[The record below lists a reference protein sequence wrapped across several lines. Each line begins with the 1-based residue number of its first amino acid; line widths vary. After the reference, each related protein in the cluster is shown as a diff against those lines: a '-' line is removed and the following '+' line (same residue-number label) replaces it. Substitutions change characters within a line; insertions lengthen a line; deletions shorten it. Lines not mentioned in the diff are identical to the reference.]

1 MATIIQVL
9 LPVLLIMALGYILR
23 RTRVFSDQGIGELK
37 FLVTKII
44 LPVAIFHALST
55 AEYSRQVWQQVAIM
69 FVMMA
74 VSFGIGYLLR
84 PLMREPFRKYVPFM
98 VSVYEGG
105 MMAYPLY
112 THLCGMENLSHIALL
127 DIAGLL
133 FGFSV
138 YMSLLTFT
146 ESGEKP
152 SAGKLIRDAFK
163 SPPFIAAL
171 LGILMGISGG
181 MRIFLTTAAGAV
193 YQSAEQMI
201 TAPLS
206 VIILLIVGYSI
217 QLEKDMIAPC
227 LKTVALRAALQAVM
241 VVGTLW
247 AMHRFIGQDRLT
259 DLAVIIYM
267 SAPATFSMQSFV
279 KDQRGGH
286 YVSTANAIYCFVSIA
301 VFAVAS
307 VMMR

>member
-84 PLMREPFRKYVPFM
+84 LLMREPFRKYVPFM

-112 THLCGMENLSHIALL
+112 THLCGMENLSHI
-127 DIAGLL
+127 
-133 FGFSV
+133 
-138 YMSLLTFT
+138 
-146 ESGEKP
+146 
-152 SAGKLIRDAFK
+152 
-163 SPPFIAAL
+163 AL

-279 KDQRGGH
+279 KDPRGGH

-301 VFAVAS
+301 VFAAAS
-307 VMMR
+307 VLMG

>member
-1 MATIIQVL
+1 MMTIIRVL
-9 LPVLLIMALGYILR
+9 LPVVMMIALGYILR
-23 RTRVFSDQGIGELK
+23 RTRVFSEEGISQLK

-55 AEYSRQVWQQVAIM
+55 AAYSQQVWRQVAIM

-74 VSFGIGYLLR
+74 LSFGIGYLLR
-84 PLMREPFRKYVPFM
+84 PFMQEPFRKYVPFM

-146 ESGEKP
+146 ENGEKP

-171 LGILMGISGG
+171 LGISLGVSGG
-181 MRIFLTTAAGAV
+181 MQTFLATAAGMV

-206 VIILLIVGYSI
+206 AIILIIVGYSI
-217 QLEKDMIAPC
+217 HLEKDMIVPC
-227 LKTVALRAALQAVM
+227 LKTVALRAALQALM
-241 VVGTLW
+241 VLATLW
-247 AMHRFIGQDRLT
+247 AMHQYVGQDRLT

-279 KDQRGGH
+279 KDERGGN
-286 YVSTANAIYCFVSIA
+286 YVSTANALYCFVSIA
-301 VFAVAS
+301 VFAAAS
-307 VMMR
+307 VIMR